1 MLIMAERKQDAIQSV
16 AFSFLLGS
24 HSNTELNMQVR
35 REALSKI
42 KRKDWSLANVS
53 KVKRESKGEK

>member
-1 MLIMAERKQDAIQSV
+1 MLSNLWPLLW
-16 AFSFLLGS
+16 FLLGS

-42 KRKDWSLANVS
+42 KGNDWSLASVS